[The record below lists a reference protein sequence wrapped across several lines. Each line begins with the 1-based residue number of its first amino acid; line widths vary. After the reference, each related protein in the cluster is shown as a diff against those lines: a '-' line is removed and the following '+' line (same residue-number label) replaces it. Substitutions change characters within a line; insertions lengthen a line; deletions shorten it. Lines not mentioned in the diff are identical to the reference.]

1 MSPTA
6 RRWLHRLLGVLAA
19 SGLLAGLVA
28 GQHQWIRIAVLLS
41 LPAAAMGMASIGT
54 LKGSRAP
61 WLLAHLTLITFGAM
75 MALAVPSLQELGGP
89 DLRWITLGLIGL
101 AVACG
106 IRLAHGGKSARAN
119 DAEPD

>member
-1 MSPTA
+1 MSPIA
-6 RRWLHRLLGVLAA
+6 RRWLHRVLGILAA
-19 SGLLAGLVA
+19 SGLLAGLVT

-75 MALAVPSLQELGGP
+75 MALAVPSLQALGGP
-89 DLRWITLGLIGL
+89 DLRWITLSLIGV

-106 IRLAHGGKSARAN
+106 IRLAHGGKSVSAN
-119 DAEPD
+119 GAEPG